1 MRCVLRARVKPPSGY
16 NVYDTSQPVLHRTSG
31 ALALSRPIGQTSN
44 MSHVAP
50 KQSTSAEELWNE
62 ILEQE
67 EKEKLALDSVNK
79 SKTRKKS
86 QATERL
92 VILGSKESSSSLKT
106 KQTRKATE
114 TPKKESKVKAV
125 ITTPK
130 SRLPRTKLARD
141 IIENH
146 AKFPHCIL
154 LTRVGQFY
162 ESYFDQAPEVAKLLN
177 IKLAQRRW
185 GIRGRLVDMA
195 GFPLA
200 HLDRHLKTLVQTEKR
215 FVALCEEF
223 RKPGAPLGRRKM
235 FAPSP
240 FERRVVRIVTPGTL
254 IDESFVN
261 PYDNNYVCA
270 IVPGEAGSSDIGIAW
285 MDVATGEFFTQLSSP
300 SQLRDDLAR
309 INPREIVLDKF
320 LEDPE
325 YDGHP
330 IYGALA
336 GNSISVAYCD
346 VEKELDTTSLE
357 MSPSTITVDNITNV
371 LSDAAAEMD
380 LDDEEKAI
388 PVFSSAETLAIR
400 LMSAFLQANLRE
412 NMPTLTTPVRFQED
426 ARMQI
431 DAHTVRALEIQKGSQ
446 GESSSGSLLS
456 VVKRTITSSG
466 SRLLSRWLCG
476 PSTSVQEIQTRQAL
490 VALFHARPH
499 LRRDMMALL
508 RKTGDAIRLVQKM
521 LLRRGDADDLLAVA
535 ETIGVHAHITSR
547 LLLESNVAERTR
559 ENEDQFRSLGLL
571 LGRVSDL
578 SQLAERIGT
587 AVHVTP
593 LLLGETEAPP
603 KPTPAVGF
611 AEASNDYVESKNWSI
626 KHDFNPELRRLHKR
640 MKKLKDE
647 QEEMQYDLQ
656 KEYKVPTLTLKIGV
670 PHGIFIHIAKIRTY
684 GGRLRDN
691 EKFIPLS
698 KSGSTESYFYK
709 PWSQLGTAITECQA
723 DILQAE
729 RDALESLRI
738 EARYPKLALRRNARI
753 IDEIDATVGFAEL
766 AAEMRFVR
774 PVVNESLNFLTVNG
788 RHPAVE
794 IGLLTSG
801 RVFTPNTVDLGL
813 DSRLMIITGPNMAS
827 IAGKSTVLRQSA
839 LIAILAQTGSFV
851 PADYAEI
858 GVVDRVFSRIGARD
872 DLFRDRSTFMVEM
885 LEAGEILR
893 RATERSLVIMDEVG
907 RGTTVRDGLAIAFAT
922 AHHLHSTNQCRA
934 MFATHFHEVTDMLGY
949 YETEI
954 ESTQRPSDSGAK
966 LLEPHCTRPHI
977 SFFCTDIAST
987 GDSIT
992 DEFTYSHRLRPG
1004 VNRESHG
1011 LRVARLGGMPH
1022 SAVEV
1027 ARRVVERL
1035 RDSGPGQVSSSSNQT
1050 VLQVGLGLGLGN
1062 REAMRKIGEGF

>member
-1 MRCVLRARVKPPSGY
+1 MRCVLRARVKPPGGY
-16 NVYDTSQPVLHRTSG
+16 SAYDTPKPILYKATRTT
-31 ALALSRPIGQTSN
+31 LLSRSLTQTSLP
-44 MSHVAP
+44 SQKAP
-50 KQSTSAEELWNE
+50 NQ
-62 ILEQE
+62 
-67 EKEKLALDSVNK
+67 V
-79 SKTRKKS
+79 
-86 QATERL
+86 
-92 VILGSKESSSSLKT
+92 
-106 KQTRKATE
+106 
-114 TPKKESKVKAV
+114 
-125 ITTPK
+125 
-130 SRLPRTKLARD
+130 TKLARD

-185 GIRGRLVDMA
+185 GLRGRIVNMA

-223 RKPGAPLGRRKM
+223 RKPGAPPGPKKKYG
-235 FAPSP
+235 PSP

-270 IVPGEAGSSDIGIAW
+270 IVPGEVGPNEIGIAW
-285 MDVATGEFFTQLSSP
+285 MDVATGEFFTQLSNP
-300 SQLRDDLAR
+300 TQLRDDLAR
-309 INPREIVLDKF
+309 INPREIVLDEF
-320 LEDPE
+320 LEGPE
-325 YDGHP
+325 HVDHP
-330 IYGALA
+330 IHIALA
-336 GNSISVAYCD
+336 DNARFPCYCGQHHNVSI
-346 VEKELDTTSLE
+346 
-357 MSPSTITVDNITNV
+357 
-371 LSDAAAEMD
+371 SDAAAEID
-380 LDDEEKAI
+380 LDDEAI
-388 PVFSSAETLAIR
+388 TPVFSPAETLAIR
-400 LMSAFLQANLRE
+400 LIGAFLQANLRE
-412 NMPTLTTPVRFQED
+412 NMPTLMTPVRFQED
-426 ARMQI
+426 ARMHI

-446 GESSSGSLLS
+446 GESSAGSLLS
-456 VVKRTITSSG
+456 VVKRTATSSG

-499 LRRDMMALL
+499 LRRDMIALL
-508 RKTGDAIRLVQKM
+508 RQTGDAIRLVQKM
-521 LLRRGDADDLLAVA
+521 QLRRGDADDLLAIA
-535 ETIGVHAHITSR
+535 ETIGVHAHISSR
-547 LLLESNVAERTR
+547 LLLETRATERT
-559 ENEDQFRSLGLL
+559 EKNADQFHSLELL

-578 SQLAERIGT
+578 SQLAEKIGT

-603 KPTPAVGF
+603 KATPAVGF
-611 AEASNDYVESKNWSI
+611 PEVPDDYIESKNWSI
-626 KHDFNPELRRLHKR
+626 KHDFNPELRRLHKKL
-640 MKKLKDE
+640 KKLKDQ
-647 QEEMQYDLQ
+647 QEEMQHELQ
-656 KEYKVPTLTLKIGV
+656 AGYSVPTLTLKIGV
-670 PHGIFIHIAKIRTY
+670 PHGIFVHVAKIRTY
-684 GGRLRDN
+684 GAKLRDN
-691 EKFIPLS
+691 PVFIPLS

-723 DILQAE
+723 AILQAE

-738 EARYPKLALRRNARI
+738 EVGSCAVALRRNARI
-753 IDEIDATVGFAEL
+753 IDEIDVTVGFAEL
-766 AAEMRFVR
+766 AAEMNFVR
-774 PVVNESLNFLTVNG
+774 PVVNESLNFLTING

-801 RVFTPNTVDLGL
+801 RVFTPNTVDLGP
-813 DSRLMIITGPNMAS
+813 DSRLMIITGPNM
-827 IAGKSTVLRQSA
+827 AGKSTVLRQSA

-851 PADYAEI
+851 PADHAEI

-922 AHHLHSTNQCRA
+922 AHHLHSTNRCRA
-934 MFATHFHEVTDMLGY
+934 MFATHFHEVADMLGY
-949 YETEI
+949 YETE
-954 ESTQRPSDSGAK
+954 
-966 LLEPHCTRPHI
+966 LLEPTIIPHCARPHV

-987 GDSIT
+987 NDSST
-992 DEFTYSHRLRPG
+992 DEFTYSHRLKPG

-1011 LRVARLGGMPH
+1011 LRVARLGGMPD

-1035 RDSGPGQVSSSSNQT
+1035 RDSGPSQVSSRTNQS
-1050 VLQVGLGLGLGN
+1050 
-1062 REAMRKIGEGF
+1062 IGEIVRMVQQVRDSA